1 MQVLYVEDDIGLA
14 ESVQLMLQSEG
25 HVCHAAE
32 VGEEAVALAQANDY
46 DLILLD
52 IMLPDIDGYEVIE
65 RVRAAGVTAPV
76 LIQSGLADPENK
88 RDGLG
93 FGFEEYLIKPFNK
106 KQLISSLD
114 AVLAQADRKEGNFPT
129 PLPCQNMAQREN
141 AAAGERRHHRRFE
154 TRKSALMIRGDNR
167 VSCIVLNM
175 SQAGAALKLPD
186 GAAECPSRFK
196 LNLRSGPVR
205 DCKVCWRHADKL
217 GVRFV

>member
-1 MQVLYVEDDIGLA
+1 
-14 ESVQLMLQSEG
+14 MLEAQS
-25 HVCHAAE
+25 
-32 VGEEAVALAQANDY
+32 
-46 DLILLD
+46 
-52 IMLPDIDGYEVIE
+52 PDTATAC
-65 RVRAAGVTAPV
+65 RQQKRHRRPRNAGVTAPV

-114 AVLAQADRKEGNFPT
+114 AVVAQADRNEGNFPT
-129 PLPCQNMAQREN
+129 PVPCQNVAQREY
-141 AAAGERRHHRRFE
+141 AAAGERRRHRRFG
-154 TRKSALMIRGDNR
+154 TRKSALMIQGDNR
-167 VSCIVLNM
+167 ESCIVLNM

-186 GAAECPSRFK
+186 GTAECPSRFK

-205 DCKVCWRHADKL
+205 DCEVCWRHADKL